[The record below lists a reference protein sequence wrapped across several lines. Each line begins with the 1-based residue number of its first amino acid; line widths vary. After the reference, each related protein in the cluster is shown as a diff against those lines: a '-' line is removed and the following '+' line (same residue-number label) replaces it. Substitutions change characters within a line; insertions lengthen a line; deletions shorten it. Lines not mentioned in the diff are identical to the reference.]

1 MSRSGNGSPPPI
13 CSACAEVDPQLL
25 RANVTVALFILV
37 GAVLILPLQD
47 TGSAAFVVTVL
58 AMIVGVVFIGVI
70 ALFARSST
78 PRLPKADDKATGT
91 RYTGRR
97 PGGPPGP

>member
-1 MSRSGNGSPPPI
+1 MSRSANVRRPPTFSP
-13 CSACAEVDPQLL
+13 CAEVDPQLL

-37 GAVLILPLQD
+37 GALLILPMQD
-47 TGSAAFVVTVL
+47 TGSAGFVVTVL
-58 AMIVGVVFIGVI
+58 AMIVGLVFIGLI
-70 ALFARSST
+70 ALLARWSS
-78 PRLPKADDKATGT
+78 PRPPKADDKATGT